1 MGDDFKLTFKIDNK
15 THLKLAKKSIVYIV
29 LSLLSLLY
37 FILTK
42 DDLGSFM
49 ALFIL
54 TPLIPQL
61 IIHIQYYLT
70 DRNKEINVN
79 HSKWILTIEKRR
91 LQWQISFDEID
102 KIINHQGQRD
112 KNNYLYALPFSFY
125 NYTDI
130 KLMN

>member
-79 HSKWILTIEKRR
+79 HSK
-91 LQWQISFDEID
+91 
-102 KIINHQGQRD
+102 
-112 KNNYLYALPFSFY
+112 
-125 NYTDI
+125 
-130 KLMN
+130 